1 LKKSPKRKQLQSQ
14 TRTAVYPGSFDPITL
29 GHIDIIQRIAKQFD
43 QVIVLISESPDKKSL
58 FSTTERKKFI
68 EKSLLALK
76 NVRVDVCTGLTVDYC
91 HEHKAQV
98 IVRGLRAVVDFE
110 YEITMA
116 SMNKK
121 LAPDV
126 ETMLVFASPESY
138 FISSRGVKEVARH
151 SGDLEGLVPKH
162 VMSELLKRLKSSAKA
177 EENL

>member
-1 LKKSPKRKQLQSQ
+1 MAKTPKRNPPL
-14 TRTAVYPGSFDPITL
+14 RTAVYPGSFDPITL

-58 FSTTERKKFI
+58 FTTAERKQFI
-68 EKSLLALK
+68 EKSLPQLK
-76 NVRVDVCTGLTVDYC
+76 NFRVDVCTGLTVDYC
-91 HEHKAQV
+91 HQHDAQV

-126 ETMLVFASPESY
+126 ETMLVFASPEAY

-151 SGDLEGLVPKH
+151 GGELKGLVPEH
-162 VMSELLKRLKSSAKA
+162 VMSHLLKRLKPLGKK
-177 EENL
+177 

>member
-1 LKKSPKRKQLQSQ
+1 MAKTQKRNPL
-14 TRTAVYPGSFDPITL
+14 RTAVYPGSFDPITL
-29 GHIDIIQRIAKQFD
+29 GHIDIIQRISKQFD

-58 FSTTERKKFI
+58 FTVAERRQFI
-68 EKSLLALK
+68 EKSLPSLK
-76 NVRVDVCTGLTVDYC
+76 NIKVDVCTGLTVDYC
-91 HEHKAQV
+91 HRHKAQV

-151 SGDLEGLVPKH
+151 GGELKGLVSEH
-162 VMSELLKRLKSSAKA
+162 VMPHLIKRLHSSVKK
-177 EENL
+177 